1 MAAPS
6 QVLASRSTHG
16 VRLPR
21 FGLGGSH
28 LGQPAGA
35 DGDAGAIA
43 TVDAAYQ
50 AGIRFFET
58 SPAYGDTERRLG
70 TALSRR
76 PRAELLIAT
85 RLPATAEL
93 GTAAELERLIRE
105 SNERLGLMADLVL
118 LESTAETAPQS
129 ELVVGLERVR
139 RLGAVKRVG
148 VVSGD
153 WRALEQVVRDA
164 ELDCVL
170 LTGGYSLLDQSAG
183 SLLERCRELQVP
195 VIVSGVLTPQIL
207 QVEKSSEPDGVRA
220 RRIAAVCER
229 YGVSLPQ
236 AALAFPGRHPAVAS
250 VLIAASTPAEIRA
263 DAALVR
269 QPVPQ
274 KLWQDPELTR
284 LLTHPAH

>member
-6 QVLASRSTHG
+6 QVLAARSTHDL
-16 VRLPR
+16 RLPR

-28 LGQPAGA
+28 LGQPPGA

-58 SPAYGDTERRLG
+58 SPAYGEAERRLG
-70 TALSRR
+70 TALGRR

-85 RLPATAEL
+85 RLPATRLMATRL
-93 GTAAELERLIRE
+93 PATTDLESAIRE
-105 SNERLGLMADLVL
+105 SSERLGLTADLVL
-118 LESTAETAPQS
+118 LQHDSGWGVEEVRRAG
-129 ELVVGLERVR
+129 VVG
-139 RLGAVKRVG
+139 RVG

-153 WRALEQVVRDA
+153 WRVLDEVVRGA
-164 ELDCVL
+164 EPDCVL

-183 SLLERCRELQVP
+183 PLLERCRERRVP
-195 VIVSGVLTPQIL
+195 VIVSGVLTPQVL
-207 QVEKSSEPDGVRA
+207 QAEKSSEPDGVRA

-269 QPVPQ
+269 QAVPQ
-274 KLWQDPELTR
+274 KLWQDQELIR
-284 LLTHPAH
+284 LLSQPDH